1 MQNREFNL
9 VASDGMFLIGRYW
22 KPNGYPR
29 AVICLIHGI
38 GEHSGRY
45 HNWAGKFCSEGFM
58 VYSVDL
64 RGHGLSEGK
73 RGHID
78 HLSNYL
84 DDIYSLVRRV
94 KHNWEDLPLFIYG
107 HSMGGN
113 LVLNFLLRKRQDF
126 SGAIVTSPWLKLVKP
141 PSPFFRKLAV
151 SLDKVFPKLIFHTG
165 IKSSQLTSD
174 ANQQSESDKDPLM
187 HGCISLR
194 LFNELNKSAVELI
207 ERSSRLTI
215 PVFFAHGTKDEITD
229 FETTRQLADKIGGSA
244 FFYSASDARHEIHRE
259 PVADKLF
266 INITTWMEY
275 ALKKLEHAI

>member
-9 VASDGMFLIGRYW
+9 VASDGTFLIGRFW

-45 HNWAGKFCSEGFM
+45 HYWAGRFCSAGFM

-78 HLSNYL
+78 RLSNYL
-84 DDIYSLVRRV
+84 DDINSLVRRV
-94 KHNWEDLPLFIYG
+94 KHNWEELPLFIYG

-113 LVLNFLLRKRQDF
+113 LVLNFLIRKRQDF
-126 SGAIVTSPWLKLVKP
+126 SGAIVTSPWLKLVHP
-141 PSPFFRKLAV
+141 PSPFVVKLAA
-151 SLDKVFPKLIFHTG
+151 SLDKVFPKLTFHTG

-174 ANQQSESDKDPLM
+174 STEQNESDKDSLM
-187 HGCISLR
+187 HGFISLR
-194 LFNELNKSAVELI
+194 LFNELNKSAQEPM
-207 ERSSRLTI
+207 ERSSRLSI
-215 PVFFAHGTKDEITD
+215 PVFFAHGTNDEITD
-229 FETTRQLADKIGGSA
+229 FETTRKLAEKLSESA
-244 FFYSASDARHEIHRE
+244 TFYAAPDARHEIHRE
-259 PVADKLF
+259 PVADNLF
-266 INITTWMEY
+266 ENISNWMEY
-275 ALKKLEHAI
+275 ALKDIEHAI